1 MKEDVNNK
9 IVYDTDKLDYYFKHK
24 ILDAFLELLYE
35 HNDGIYSLADKPVN
49 LELFIISLIPD
60 DIVEEYERIRLNYES
75 ELKQLLK
82 RVEELPANPLTVDED
97 GIQGNSVNPHVF
109 VTGKVGKGRGFN
121 LKVNN
126 V

>member
-9 IVYDTDKLDYYFKHK
+9 LVYDTDKLDYYLKHK

-35 HNDGIYSLADKPVN
+35 HNSGIYSLADKPMN
-49 LELFIISLIPD
+49 LDLFIISLIPD
-60 DIVEEYERIRLNYES
+60 DVVEQYERIRGSYES
-75 ELKQLLK
+75 ELKQLIK

-97 GIQGNSVNPHVF
+97 NIQGNSVNPHVF
-109 VTGKVGKGRGFN
+109 VTGKVGEGKGFR
-121 LKVNN
+121 N